1 VLVSSLTSS
10 VTSAVAAHGLWAVF
24 ALMLVDAVFPAGSEL
39 VMVYAG
45 AVGTGAFAGARLT
58 LFGHVFGRGFAGY
71 LAAALAGT
79 TGYLVGAA
87 VGWLIGY
94 VGWRPLLERHGGLLH
109 LTPLRLDRA
118 DQWFARRGDLAVLI
132 GRVTPVVRSFISIPA
147 GLVRM
152 PLRRYLVLSLLGSA
166 AWAFALAGVGWGV
179 GSGYRRFHSSFDL
192 VTVAI
197 VVVIVLAVVA
207 AVRVRRRTA
216 ANLREE

>member
-1 VLVSSLTSS
+1 MPLASLTSS
-10 VTSAVAAHGLWAVF
+10 VTSAVATHGVWAVF
-24 ALMLVDAVFPAGSEL
+24 ALMLVDAVFPAASEL

-45 AVGTGAFAGARLT
+45 AVGTGAFAGAGLT
-58 LFGHVFGRGFAGY
+58 LFGYAFGKGFAGY

-79 TGYLVGAA
+79 VGYLLGAL

-94 VGWRPLLERHGGLLH
+94 FGGRPLLERHSGLLH
-109 LTPLRLDRA
+109 LTPQRLDRA

-147 GLVRM
+147 GIVRM
-152 PLRRYLVLSLLGSA
+152 RLGRYLVFSLLGSA

-192 VTVAI
+192 VTVAVAVVL
-197 VVVIVLAVVA
+197 VVVLVVA
-207 AVRVRRRTA
+207 VQLKRRRSA
-216 ANLREE
+216 A